1 MTRPASRRVAFTIA
15 GTDPGGGAG
24 IQADIKTF
32 AALQVWGYS
41 VATEVIAQNNSRVF
55 RVEPVADSMVRA
67 QIEAIAA
74 ERVPDA
80 AKTGALAGAK
90 IVRVVADAIEA
101 GAIPSPVVD
110 PVMISSSG
118 ARLIDIAGERTI
130 RSRLIPLARVL
141 TPNLPEAE
149 ALTRM
154 EIKSFSAM
162 REAASRFI
170 KMGARAVV
178 IKGGHLDASEPAID
192 LFHDGT
198 KFVMLRS
205 ERTRVGNVHGT
216 GCAFSAAIAA
226 YLARG
231 ASLEDA
237 VRGAKRFVSAAIRAS
252 FRIGRTA
259 RVLDPFA
266 K

>member
-1 MTRPASRRVAFTIA
+1 MTRSLSRPVALTIA

-32 AALQVWGYS
+32 AALGVWGYS
-41 VATEVIAQNNSRVF
+41 VATEVIAQNNSAVF
-55 RVEPVADSMVRA
+55 RVEPIAHLMVRA

-80 AKTGALAGAK
+80 AKTGALSNAK
-90 IVRVVADAIEA
+90 IVRVVADAVEA
-101 GAIPSPVVD
+101 GAVPAPVVD

-118 ARLIDIAGERTI
+118 ARLIDIAGERAI
-130 RSRLIPLARVL
+130 RSRLLPLARVL
-141 TPNLPEAE
+141 TPNIPEAE
-149 ALTRM
+149 TLAGI
-154 EIKSFSAM
+154 EIKDFAAM

-170 KMGARAVV
+170 KMGAHAVV

-192 LFHDGT
+192 LFHDGM
-198 KFVMLRS
+198 KFVTLRS
-205 ERTRVGNVHGT
+205 ERARVRNVHGT

-252 FRIGRTA
+252 FRIGRSG
-259 RVLDPFA
+259 RVLDHFA